1 VVDLLYTN
9 VVGQKPDNQ
18 AAQFY
23 VDMLDSG
30 STSVKDL
37 GWMAANTSFNE
48 VNINLTGLLTT
59 GIDYQAIA

>member
-1 VVDLLYTN
+1 
-9 VVGQKPDNQ
+9 
-18 AAQFY
+18 
-23 VDMLDSG
+23 MLDSG